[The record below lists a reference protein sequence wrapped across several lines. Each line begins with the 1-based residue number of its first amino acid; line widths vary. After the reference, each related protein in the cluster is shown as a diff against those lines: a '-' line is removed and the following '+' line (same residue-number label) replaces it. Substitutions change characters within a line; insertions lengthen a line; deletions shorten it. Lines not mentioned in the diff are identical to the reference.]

1 MSRKQRFHQRAE
13 RPTPSTTSSRPSVS
27 FSMAEPI
34 DPTAWM
40 TDYTDVFYSPWG
52 EYYLP
57 PIDRQGLAKVARA
70 NAHHGAILM
79 ARRNMVSGRFISSEG
94 VPREV
99 ITAFVHNLLQFG
111 DAALLKLR
119 NGFGQVVGLYPLS
132 SLYLR
137 RCQDGNFL
145 MLQRDGSYKRYLAAD
160 IIWLAQYDPV
170 QQVYGQPDYLGGL
183 QSALLNQDATM
194 FRRKYFLNGAHMG
207 FIFYAT
213 DPNMDDDQEAEMKEM
228 IASSKGVGN
237 FRSMFVNIPGG
248 KPDGI
253 KLIPVGDIATKDEF
267 AAIKAIT
274 AQDVLT
280 AHRFPA
286 ALAGIIPANGG
297 AGLGNPEQ
305 YDRTY
310 ARNETIPMC
319 ELIKDAINGANLPRR
334 LQVDFNRSLEVG
346 ATV

>member
-1 MSRKQRFHQRAE
+1 M
-13 RPTPSTTSSRPSVS
+13 
-27 FSMAEPI
+27 
-34 DPTAWM
+34 
-40 TDYTDVFYSPWG
+40 
-52 EYYLP
+52 
-57 PIDRQGLAKVARA
+57 
-70 NAHHGAILM
+70 
-79 ARRNMVSGRFISSEG
+79 
-94 VPREV
+94 

-132 SLYLR
+132 GLYIR
-137 RCQDGNFL
+137 RCMDGSFL
-145 MLQRDGSYKRYLAAD
+145 MLQRDGSYKYYAERD

-213 DPNMDDDQEAEMKEM
+213 DPNMDDEQEDEMKEM

-237 FRSMFVNIPGG
+237 FRSMFVNIPNG

-286 ALAGIIPANGG
+286 ALAGIIPANGS

-319 ELIKDAINGANLPRR
+319 ELIADAINGAGLPHRFW
-334 LQVDFNRSLEVG
+334 VNFNRSLEEPT
-346 ATV
+346 AA

>member
-1 MSRKQRFHQRAE
+1 MNRKQRYQARRAAPHAE
-13 RPTPSTTSSRPSVS
+13 SGSRSAVT
-27 FSMAEPI
+27 FSIPEAV

-52 EYYLP
+52 EYYMP
-57 PIDRQGLAKVARA
+57 PIDRQGLAKIARA

-79 ARRNMVSGRFISSEG
+79 ARRNMVSGRFAKSEG
-94 VPREV
+94 TPRDV

-111 DAALLKLR
+111 DAALLTLR

-132 SLYLR
+132 GLYIR
-137 RCQDGNFL
+137 RCLDGSFL
-145 MLQRDGSYKRYLAAD
+145 MLQRDGSYKYYAERD

-213 DPNMDDDQEAEMKEM
+213 DPNMDDEQEDEMKEM

-237 FRSMFVNIPGG
+237 FRSMFVNIPNG

-286 ALAGIIPANGG
+286 ALAGIIPANGS

-319 ELIKDAINGANLPRR
+319 ELIADAINGAGLPRR
-334 LQVDFNRSLEVG
+334 FWVDFNRSLEEP
-346 ATV
+346 AAA

>member
-1 MSRKQRFHQRAE
+1 
-13 RPTPSTTSSRPSVS
+13 
-27 FSMAEPI
+27 
-34 DPTAWM
+34 M

-52 EYYLP
+52 EYYMP

-79 ARRNMVSGRFISSEG
+79 ARRNMVSARFAKSDG

-99 ITAFVHNLLQFG
+99 LTAFVHNLLQFG

-119 NGFGQVVGLYPLS
+119 NGFGRVVGLYPLS
-132 SLYLR
+132 GLYIR
-137 RCQDGNFL
+137 RCMDGHFL
-145 MLQRDGSYKRYLAAD
+145 MLQRDGSYKHYAERD

-213 DPNMDDDQEAEMKEM
+213 DPNMDDEQEDEMKEM

-237 FRSMFVNIPGG
+237 FRSMFVNIPNG

-286 ALAGIIPANGG
+286 ALAGIIPANGS

-319 ELIKDAINGANLPRR
+319 ELIADAINGAGLPRR
-334 LQVDFNRSLEVG
+334 FWVDFNRSLEEPV
-346 ATV
+346 AA

>member
-1 MSRKQRFHQRAE
+1 
-13 RPTPSTTSSRPSVS
+13 
-27 FSMAEPI
+27 
-34 DPTAWM
+34 
-40 TDYTDVFYSPWG
+40 
-52 EYYLP
+52 
-57 PIDRQGLAKVARA
+57 VARA

-79 ARRNMVSGRFISSEG
+79 ARRNMVSGRFISTDG

-111 DAALLKLR
+111 DGALLKLR
-119 NGFGQVVGLYPLS
+119 NGFGQVVGLHPLS
-132 SLYLR
+132 GLYLR
-137 RCQDGNFL
+137 RCPTGDFL
-145 MLQRDGSYKRYLAAD
+145 MLERDGNHKRYGARD

-213 DPNMDDDQEAEMKEM
+213 DPNMDDEQEDEMKEM

-237 FRSMFVNIPGG
+237 FRSMFVNIPNG

-286 ALAGIIPANGG
+286 ALAGIIPGNGSG
-297 AGLGNPEQ
+297 GLGNPEQ

-319 ELIKDAINGANLPRR
+319 ELVADAINSAGLPRR
-334 LQVDFNRSLEVG
+334 FWVDFNRALEEP
-346 ATV
+346 ATA

>member
-1 MSRKQRFHQRAE
+1 M
-13 RPTPSTTSSRPSVS
+13 
-27 FSMAEPI
+27 
-34 DPTAWM
+34 
-40 TDYTDVFYSPWG
+40 
-52 EYYLP
+52 
-57 PIDRQGLAKVARA
+57 
-70 NAHHGAILM
+70 
-79 ARRNMVSGRFISSEG
+79 
-94 VPREV
+94 PREV
-99 ITAFVHNLLQFG
+99 LTAFVHNLLQFG

-119 NGFGQVVGLYPLS
+119 NGFGRVVGLYPLS
-132 SLYLR
+132 GLYIR
-137 RCQDGNFL
+137 RCMDGHFL
-145 MLQRDGSYKRYLAAD
+145 MLQRDGSYKHYAERD

-213 DPNMDDDQEAEMKEM
+213 DPNMDDEQEDEMKEM

-237 FRSMFVNIPGG
+237 FRSMFVNIPNG

-267 AAIKAIT
+267 AAIKGIT

-286 ALAGIIPANGG
+286 ALAGIIPTNGG
-297 AGLGNPEQ
+297 GGLGDPEK
-305 YDRTY
+305 YDATY
-310 ARNETIPMC
+310 TRNEVVPLC
-319 ELIKDAINGANLPRR
+319 ELIQDAINGAGLPR
-334 LQVDFNRSLEVG
+334 SLWVAFRENIG
-346 ATV
+346 AAV